1 MSTYI
6 LIYVCSNTTTIF
18 ALSCVTVEL
27 VKKSQTLLTC
37 LTYACKNEH
46 FGMEFKA
53 LFLNFWT
60 EAAASCNV
68 LSKNFFWVSTHYIFL
83 YSLYWIFL
91 CLLHSS
97 VNVVKKEIILYI
109 GKKYYNSLHAL
120 SLYELFWCFISPL
133 LLLCR

>member
-68 LSKNFFWVSTHYIFL
+68 LSKNFFWVSTHYIFCIL
-83 YSLYWIFL
+83 YIQFFHAYYIL
-91 CLLHSS
+91 

-120 SLYELFWCFISPL
+120 SLYELFWCFVSPL

>member
-60 EAAASCNV
+60 EAAASC
-68 LSKNFFWVSTHYIFL
+68 T
-83 YSLYWIFL
+83 
-91 CLLHSS
+91 
-97 VNVVKKEIILYI
+97 
-109 GKKYYNSLHAL
+109 
-120 SLYELFWCFISPL
+120 
-133 LLLCR
+133 